1 MIYLWYCNCCC
12 RFNDNK
18 PSSLLSVF
26 GCKLVSIV
34 NDLDLFCKYSQQH
47 DAVRIIQLNY
57 HGDLHLSRQRAVKSQ
72 RRNSIMTQQENTI
85 RFDQAKPTKQR
96 SIEIVPRS
104 RNQERLVLAL
114 QSADQHIV
122 VTAGPAG
129 TGKTYLAMLAAVKA
143 LRNGEVDRIVLTRPA
158 VGVED
163 EKHGFLPGD
172 LNQKMDPW
180 VRPLTDILREYYRA
194 QDIADMIQEQKIEIA
209 PLAFM
214 RGRTFKSSYIIAD
227 EMQNATPSQCK
238 MLMTRIGE
246 DSKIVI
252 TGDVEQADRN
262 RGNNGLIDLCQRL
275 QEGGVKGIAVCHL
288 DNQDIQ
294 RHKIIASVL
303 NLYAD

>member
-1 MIYLWYCNCCC
+1 
-12 RFNDNK
+12 
-18 PSSLLSVF
+18 
-26 GCKLVSIV
+26 
-34 NDLDLFCKYSQQH
+34 
-47 DAVRIIQLNY
+47 
-57 HGDLHLSRQRAVKSQ
+57 LSRNRATK
-72 RRNSIMTQQENTI
+72 TQKRMQQVENTI
-85 RFDQAKPTKQR
+85 QFNQAPKQQR
-96 SIEIVPRS
+96 LRPIELVPRT
-104 RNQERLVLAL
+104 RNQERLVMAL
-114 QSADQHIV
+114 QDADQHIV
-122 VTAGPAG
+122 ITAGPAG

-143 LRNGEVDRIVLTRPA
+143 FRAGECERIVLTRPA

-180 VRPLTDILREYYRA
+180 VRPLTDILREYYRT
-194 QDIADMIQEQKIEIA
+194 QDIAEMMEEQKIEIA

-227 EMQNATPSQCK
+227 EMQNATPNQCK

-246 DSKIVI
+246 GSKIVI

-262 RGNNGLIDLCQRL
+262 RGNNGLMDLCQRL

-294 RHKIIASVL
+294 RHRIIDSVL
-303 NLYAD
+303 KLYASE